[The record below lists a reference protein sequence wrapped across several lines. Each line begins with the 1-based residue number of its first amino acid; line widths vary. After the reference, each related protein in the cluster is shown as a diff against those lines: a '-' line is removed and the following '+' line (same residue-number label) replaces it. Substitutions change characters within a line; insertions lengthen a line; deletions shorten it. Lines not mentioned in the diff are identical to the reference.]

1 MLHWL
6 NLIRSDRRVFQMLL
20 PLSFLAA
27 IYMGWAL
34 GANDAAN
41 IFGTGVVTGAVRFR
55 TAAILLSIFVVLG
68 SIIEGQ
74 KTIGIVGYFTA
85 LDIRLALI
93 CAIAAAMVVTGMTY
107 FGIPVS
113 TSQAILGAVMGVSIY
128 ASGFSAFPWDKFAKV
143 IICWVAAPLGAMAIS
158 VALYKLMDI
167 FTRRVRTL
175 PAFTLAMRIGIM
187 VMGSY
192 GAYTLGANNVANTT
206 GVFVGAGVFTPF
218 MGTLIGGLAI
228 AFGTCTYSK
237 KVMETVGGKIV
248 PLDIPTAFV
257 AVLAEAITLHIF
269 TQVGVP
275 VSASQAIV
283 GAVIGIG
290 LLKGVRT
297 MSNKKITQIFV
308 GWVLTLLLSIAI
320 PYLFLLLVS

>member
-1 MLHWL
+1 
-6 NLIRSDRRVFQMLL
+6 MLL

-41 IFGTGVVTGAVRFR
+41 IFGTGVVTGAIRFR

-68 SIIEGQ
+68 SILEGQ

-85 LDIRLALI
+85 LDIGLALL
-93 CAIAAAMVVTGMTY
+93 CAFTAALVVTGMTY

-128 ASGFSAFPWDKFAKV
+128 TAGFSAFPWDKFAKV
-143 IICWVAAPLGAMAIS
+143 ITCWVAAPLGAMVIS

-167 FTRRVRTL
+167 STRRIRTL

-228 AFGTCTYSK
+228 TFGACTYSK

-290 LLKGVRT
+290 LLKGVKT
-297 MSNKKITQIFV
+297 MSNKKIIQIFV
-308 GWVLTLLLSIAI
+308 GWVLTLSLAIVI